1 MATYTRSE
9 DIVYYVTKDGSRIRE
24 FIHPS
29 IHGNTN
35 LSLAEAVV
43 LPGKSTFSHYHR
55 LSEELYHVTQGVG
68 QVTVGKDT
76 VEVKAGDTVCIPP
89 GTVHNATNTGAEDL
103 KILCIMSPPYSH
115 DDTILIDSDSR
126 AQRPTS

>member
-1 MATYTRSE
+1 MTRIKIGIMATYTRSE
-9 DIVYYVTKDGSRIRE
+9 EISSYVTKDGSSVRE

-43 LPGKSTFSHYHR
+43 LPGKSTLSHYHR

-68 QVTVGKDT
+68 QVAVGKDK
-76 VEVKAGDTVCIPP
+76 VEVKPGDTVCIPP
-89 GTVHNATNTGAEDL
+89 ATVHNATNTGAEDL

-115 DDTILIDSDSR
+115 EDTVVVDS
-126 AQRPTS
+126 